1 MGHTQVGG
9 REEQIPLLQML
20 TWRESTTPRETKG
33 NSRNL
38 HVRAC
43 KQFRMWGTRGNT
55 GYSERVADIWD
66 MEKNAGPA

>member
-1 MGHTQVGG
+1 MPQQ
-9 REEQIPLLQML
+9 EQIPLLQML